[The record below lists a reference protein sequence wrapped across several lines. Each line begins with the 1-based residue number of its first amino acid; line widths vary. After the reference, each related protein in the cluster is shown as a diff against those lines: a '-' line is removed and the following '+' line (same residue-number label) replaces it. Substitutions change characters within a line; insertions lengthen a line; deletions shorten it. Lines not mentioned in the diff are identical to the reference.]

1 MLLFPKKKGENML
14 TAFSGRARALCRR
27 LTGVDK
33 FNIH

>member
-1 MLLFPKKKGENML
+1 MLLFPKKGENML
-14 TAFSGRARALCRR
+14 TAFSGRARALCRG

>member
-1 MLLFPKKKGENML
+1 MLLYPKKGENML
-14 TAFSGRARALCRR
+14 TAFSGRARALCRG